1 MSWRGECWD
10 NAAIASFLSS
20 LKTGR
25 LSRKVYRTR
34 EKAMREVF
42 DYIESFYNPSPKHSK
57 LDFLRPL
64 QIEPGLMG

>member
-1 MSWRGECWD
+1 
-10 NAAIASFLSS
+10 
-20 LKTGR
+20 
-25 LSRKVYRTR
+25 
-34 EKAMREVF
+34 MREVF